1 MKSKILFL
9 LSIFIMVLL
18 IALKYIT
25 GLPFNDYV
33 MTIIL
38 LILAMFSGYTLCSIT
53 DKPTGDKS

>member
-1 MKSKILFL
+1 MKSKLGFL
-9 LSIFIMVLL
+9 ISLIIMIVL

-38 LILAMFSGYTLCSIT
+38 LIIAMFAGYTLSTIV
-53 DKPTGDKS
+53 DQRSK

>member
-1 MKSKILFL
+1 MKSKLGFL
-9 LSIFIMVLL
+9 ISLSIMIIL

-38 LILAMFSGYTLCSIT
+38 LIIAMFAGYTLSSIV
-53 DKPTGDKS
+53 DQRSK

>member
-1 MKSKILFL
+1 MSAKILFL
-9 LSIFIMVLL
+9 LSIILMIVL

-38 LILAMFSGYTLCSIT
+38 LLIAMFAGYTLCSVIEK
-53 DKPTGDKS
+53 DHKE